1 MTGQITIKFAGRDID
16 RCDYSILTERS
27 IETVYT
33 QFEFDEEWDGYT
45 KTAVFAGS
53 GSVKKILLDAS
64 NICTVPWETLT
75 KPGTL
80 QIGVVGQNGEKIL
93 PSVIASVYI
102 NKGIYTDGT
111 EASKPTPNEY
121 EQLITL
127 SEDTKAIA
135 QSVRDDADAGK
146 FKGEKGDRGEQGEK
160 GDTGATGAKIV
171 STVFV
176 AEDSDGGNIYR
187 QTFDTG
193 ATAEFTA
200 PKGLAGEKGERG
212 EPGEKGEK
220 GEKGDAGA
228 AGEAGGYY
236 IPAVDGAGNLS
247 FRASKSGMPG
257 VSGANI
263 KGEKGETG
271 AKGDAGT
278 DGGYYTPS
286 VDAAGNLSWSASKSD
301 MPAADG
307 ANIRGEKGEPG
318 AAFTYADMTPEQ
330 KEDLLGDTNAALDAI
345 AALEQD
351 YINGAP
357 LSVLKGEPGEKGDKG
372 DPGEKGEKGDTGAPG
387 AKGDKGDKGEP
398 GAKGD
403 KGDKG
408 DSYILT
414 AADKAEIAAEVSQ
427 NTYTKAE
434 IDAMIGDVDAVI
446 ASLDAMIGGTV

>member
-1 MTGQITIKFAGRDID
+1 
-16 RCDYSILTERS
+16 
-27 IETVYT
+27 
-33 QFEFDEEWDGYT
+33 
-45 KTAVFAGS
+45 
-53 GSVKKILLDAS
+53 
-64 NICTVPWETLT
+64 
-75 KPGTL
+75 
-80 QIGVVGQNGEKIL
+80 
-93 PSVIASVYI
+93 
-102 NKGIYTDGT
+102 
-111 EASKPTPNEY
+111 
-121 EQLITL
+121 
-127 SEDTKAIA
+127 
-135 QSVRDDADAGK
+135 
-146 FKGEKGDRGEQGEK
+146 
-160 GDTGATGAKIV
+160 
-171 STVFV
+171 
-176 AEDSDGGNIYR
+176 
-187 QTFDTG
+187 
-193 ATAEFTA
+193 
-200 PKGLAGEKGERG
+200 
-212 EPGEKGEK
+212 
-220 GEKGDAGA
+220 
-228 AGEAGGYY
+228 
-236 IPAVDGAGNLS
+236 
-247 FRASKSGMPG
+247 MPG
-257 VSGANI
+257 VAGANI
-263 KGEKGETG
+263 KGGQGETG

-345 AALEQD
+345 AALEQG
-351 YINGAP
+351 YIDGAP

>member
-1 MTGQITIKFAGRDID
+1 METKKLNFDVSRGGVQHRLYVRVGDTRSRTVQARFYSGREPLHITSAYLRALRADGGQIYAA
-16 RCDYSILTERS
+16 C
-27 IETVYT
+27 
-33 QFEFDEEWDGYT
+33 
-45 KTAVFAGS
+45 
-53 GSVKKILLDAS
+53 
-64 NICTVPWETLT
+64 
-75 KPGTL
+75 
-80 QIGVVGQNGEKIL
+80 GV
-93 PSVIASVYI
+93 
-102 NKGIYTDGT
+102 
-111 EASKPTPNEY
+111 
-121 EQLITL
+121 
-127 SEDTKAIA
+127 SEDTLTYTFQTTDFAAGGELLCEFDLHSGERVMTSPQFSVICADLLYSGEGVEGSSEYQAYIA
-135 QSVRDDADAGK
+135 ALMKLENMTASANVGTNAGVSVSVGETAVHLDFTLPKGD
-146 FKGEKGDRGEQGEK
+146 KGEKGEPGAKGEQ
-160 GDTGATGAKIV
+160 
-171 STVFV
+171 
-176 AEDSDGGNIYR
+176 
-187 QTFDTG
+187 
-193 ATAEFTA
+193 
-200 PKGLAGEKGERG
+200 GLAGEKGERG

-228 AGEAGGYY
+228 AGEPGGYY

-351 YINGAP
+351 YIDGAP